1 MRVFKTEIKP
11 NEDQKIYLSKCFGF
25 DRYAYN
31 RVLSEVVRPI
41 YDHNCHISSKDEA
54 QHYPSGYDLRHMF
67 KKMDHEDWVY
77 ELPSKVADNS
87 VLKLARA
94 ISNFKNKN
102 SKAKF
107 PRFKSRKSSKRSFKV
122 DGAIYVERHR
132 IKLPKMEWIPLK
144 EYGYLP
150 TTDRE
155 FASTVTVT
163 ECAGRYF
170 VSVMY
175 SKMDKLTKPL
185 AEYYPG
191 NTIGIDLG
199 VKTFV
204 TLSDGTRYKNIN
216 KAAHVRRIKKR
227 ITRVQRQMS
236 RRYRKGQ
243 RQSNSYMKAKRRFE
257 KLHFH
262 LANIRKEYTRQII
275 SEIIA
280 RKPSAIIIEDLN
292 VSGMMKNSYLSKAV
306 QECSFYYFRLWLEH
320 QCSKYGINFIV
331 ADCFFP
337 SSKLCSSC
345 GSLKK
350 DLSLSDRVY
359 ICSCGYIIDRDVN
372 AAINLANYKV

>member
-1 MRVFKTEIKP
+1 
-11 NEDQKIYLSKCFGF
+11 
-25 DRYAYN
+25 
-31 RVLSEVVRPI
+31 
-41 YDHNCHISSKDEA
+41 
-54 QHYPSGYDLRHMF
+54 MF
-67 KKMDHEDWVY
+67 KKTYHEDWVR

-87 VLKLARA
+87 VLKLAQA

-107 PRFKSRKSSKRSFKV
+107 PRFKSRKSSKQSFKV
-122 DGAIYVERHR
+122 DGAIHVERHR
-132 IKLPKMEWIPLK
+132 IKLPKMGWIPLK

-163 ECAGRYF
+163 EKAGRYF

-175 SKMDKLTKPL
+175 GKMDVPKKDLVDYDPN
-185 AEYYPG
+185 
-191 NTIGIDLG
+191 NTIGVDLG
-199 VKTFV
+199 VKTFA
-204 TLSDGTRYKNIN
+204 TLSDDAQYKNVN
-216 KAAHVRRIKKR
+216 KSEHVRRIKR
-227 ITRVQRQMS
+227 QLVRVQRQMS

-243 RQSNSYMKAKRRFE
+243 PQSNSYLKAKRRFE
-257 KLHFH
+257 KLNFR

-280 RKPSAIIIEDLN
+280 RKPSAIIIENLN
-292 VSGMMKNSYLSKAV
+292 VSGMMKNRHLSKAI
-306 QECSFYYFRLWLEH
+306 QECAFYQFRVWLEQ
-320 QCSKYGINFIV
+320 QCRKHGINLIV
-331 ADCFFP
+331 ANRFFP

-350 DLSLSDRVY
+350 DLRLSDRVY
-359 ICSCGYIIDRDVN
+359 YCSCGHTMDRDIN